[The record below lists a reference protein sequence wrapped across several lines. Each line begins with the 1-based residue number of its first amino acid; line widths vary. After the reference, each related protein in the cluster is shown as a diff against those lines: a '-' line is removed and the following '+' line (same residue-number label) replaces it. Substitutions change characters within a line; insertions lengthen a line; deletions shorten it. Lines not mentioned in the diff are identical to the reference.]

1 MAVEIKLS
9 ENVTAEERSG
19 ILTPLLAHNLAS
31 PVIASPPTP
40 LPARSLGVG
49 FGFRLLAPGPPGA
62 AGPSAG
68 PALEPPPLA
77 GVTGMDDLVARVLA
91 EIDRPTA
98 LVAQSMGGIV
108 AVRAALERPELITHL
123 TLTVTSGGVDM
134 SALGAHDWRPDF
146 AAANPTLPSWFL
158 DDQTDLT
165 LRLAE
170 LRMPVLL
177 LWGDSDPISPVR
189 VGQRLAQLLP
199 RAELHVFPD
208 ADHDL
213 GFTHAAEVAGLM
225 KTSGLMVSRA
235 RVATAGLIVRPGQK
249 RSLKKRPELPGSHVM
264 KSSSCRTIGTSTE
277 RRLIWEMVR
286 TNESLSLV
294 QA

>member
-19 ILTPLLAHNLAS
+19 ILTPLLAHNLAN
-31 PVIASPPTP
+31 PVIASPAKLLF
-40 LPARSLGVG
+40 LPGASGNTRFWLPVAERLVHPAQRVHIGWPG
-49 FGFRLLAPGPPGA
+49 FGDT
-62 AGPSAG
+62 
-68 PALEPPPLA
+68 PPLA

-170 LRMPVLL
+170 LSMPVLL

-199 RAELHVFPD
+199 RAELHVFPG

-213 GFTHAAEVAGLM
+213 GFTHAAEVA
-225 KTSGLMVSRA
+225 
-235 RVATAGLIVRPGQK
+235 
-249 RSLKKRPELPGSHVM
+249 
-264 KSSSCRTIGTSTE
+264 
-277 RRLIWEMVR
+277 RLIEGH
-286 TNESLSLV
+286 LV
-294 QA
+294 